1 MTTIYFSVTKSAG
14 GELVTTP
21 ASATV
26 LTRNTTLEF
35 TLDSA
40 AAKEF
45 KLTGYTTSDTQNQ
58 LGPAKISGN
67 GNSMNVTDSNSA
79 AGTFNVCVTA
89 EVRSSG
95 QPANSD
101 PQITNIPPD

>member
-1 MTTIYFSVTKSAG
+1 MSTISFTVAKSKT

-26 LTRNTTLEF
+26 LTRNTTLAF
-35 TLDSA
+35 ALDSE

-45 KLTGYTTSDTQNQ
+45 KLTGYTSSDTQGQ
-58 LGPAKISGN
+58 LGPPKIDGS

-89 EVRSSG
+89 EFRSNG
-95 QPANSD
+95 QPVASD